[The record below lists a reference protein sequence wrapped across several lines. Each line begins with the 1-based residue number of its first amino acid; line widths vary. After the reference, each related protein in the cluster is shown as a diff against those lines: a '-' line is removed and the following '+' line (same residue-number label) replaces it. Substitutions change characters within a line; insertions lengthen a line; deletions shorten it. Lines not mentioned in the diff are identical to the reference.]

1 MIVGDG
7 EGVLVIPRAVAQAV
21 IEAGH
26 EQEQRE
32 EFIMS
37 KIRAGSSILGVY
49 PPDERTLQEYGEWQL
64 RGRGQTIG

>member
-1 MIVGDG
+1 MTSHRGTDV
-7 EGVLVIPRAVAQAV
+7 V
-21 IEAGH
+21 IEAGY

-49 PPDERTLQEYGEWQL
+49 PPDDHTLQQYSEWK
-64 RGRGQTIG
+64 RA